1 MEKKQKKKNRNE
13 MTCQM
18 LSAAASI
25 AALVVDNENETP
37 AADYSE
43 ANKDRD
49 IRLLLKKQ

>member
-1 MEKKQKKKNRNE
+1 